1 MVWCGSAWLC
11 MGFVFSLLRR
21 HVVKTTDTGA
31 TQPDLRESKY
41 VEIRFEEHEHV
52 ANEHECL
59 LE

>member
-1 MVWCGSAWLC
+1 

-41 VEIRFEEHEHV
+41 VKIRFEEHEHV
-52 ANEHECL
+52 ANENECL